1 MDFISR
7 ICVGFEF
14 NSLPKHDQDYLYRMY
29 TTIKHGKTCPK
40 SFKEMDKYYPNRGN
54 FKFFVDNDKLNN
66 YINSSSKRN
75 ETYASHLLG
84 GKKFWMVWTCD
95 PYNPEEI

>member
-1 MDFISR
+1 MDFMPR

-14 NSLPKHDQDYLYRMY
+14 NSLPKHDKEYLYKMY
-29 TTIKHGKTCPK
+29 TTIKYGNHCPK
-40 SFKEMDKYYPNRGN
+40 TFKEMDKYYPNRGN
-54 FKFFVDNDKLNN
+54 FKFFSDKSKLDG

-75 ETYASHLLG
+75 ETYTSHLLG

-95 PYNPEEI
+95 PYNPE